1 RGGDGTVRLFLGGGR
16 QAGIR
21 PADIVGA
28 ITNEAGIGG
37 QAIGGIEIFDR
48 YALVEVPGDAADD
61 IIRALREGSIRGRR
75 FPVHRDRD
83 LES

>member
-1 RGGDGTVRLFLGGGR
+1 MIRLFLGGGR

-28 ITNEAGIGG
+28 ITAEAGIGG
-37 QAIGGIEIFDR
+37 RAIGAIEIFDR
-48 YALVEVPGDAADD
+48 YALVEVPDQVADE

-83 LES
+83 VQG

>member
-1 RGGDGTVRLFLGGGR
+1 M
-16 QAGIR
+16 AGIR

-28 ITNEAGIGG
+28 ITGEANLPG

-48 YALVEVPGDAADD
+48 YALVEVPEAAADD
-61 IIRALREGSIRGRR
+61 IIAALRQGSIRGRR

-83 LES
+83 VQG